1 MISLLRIKNLALADN
16 TAVELGPGLNVITGE
31 TGAGKSMLIGALSL
45 LLGNRADKGMIRTG
59 EEACGAEAVFTL
71 KDTDA
76 LNEELVECGVEPC
89 EGGELILRRVVRA
102 EGAGQHWVNG
112 SPVTLQV
119 LKRIGDLLVDIHG
132 PHDHQSLLIPESQL
146 DILDSYGHLWKER
159 GAYESLFDRLRAVER
174 KLDELNGDEKE
185 LAEQMDSL
193 SYRVKEIGD
202 AELREDEEDALQ
214 QEHILLG
221 NAERIQELG
230 GDVTGR
236 LIEQDPSAF
245 DLLTSA
251 RQSLGHLESLTP
263 DGKNWLAELDA
274 IIRQTQAL
282 SLDMNRVLS
291 GIEHNPERLAWLDE
305 RLTLY
310 QRLKR
315 KYGPTVAEVLETL
328 RTARER
334 LERLETR
341 GEQTAQLE
349 KERQEILSLLHASA
363 EALTKSR
370 KSAAQ
375 KMSKTIEKEL
385 QALGLKHGAFTVAF
399 GRADPRPSGMDLVE
413 FEFAPNAGE
422 QKQALRLIAS
432 SGEMSRVMLAIKTVL
447 AAHDRIPVLV
457 FDEIDSNVG
466 GETAKAVGAK
476 LAEVAANHQVLC
488 ITHFPQVAVYGSQH
502 LAVEKKEREGRTY
515 STVRTL
521 SGEERVEEVARMLGG
536 RDLTSMT
543 LDHAREML
551 STLHKK
557 TAAGK

>member
-221 NAERIQELG
+221 NAEQIQELG

-334 LERLETR
+334 LERLESR

-349 KERQEILSLLHASA
+349 KEQKEILSLLHASA